1 MAPAAPDEVSG
12 SQTSTLSRSE
22 ARASQSEGPS
32 RCALLSLAMCCER
45 PLEAPWRFA
54 LEGVDEV
61 SLGRGAERSWRL
73 DDGGSRRRLEIRS
86 PDARMSSSHARL
98 VRDLGR
104 WVLEDAGS
112 KNGVVMDG
120 VFQKRALLT
129 SDEPHLVELGHTFFV
144 FSTRPISGPLPL
156 HQASDVRPLPEAS
169 GLSTFVPLL
178 QSELS
183 GLREVARSPVPVLL
197 TGETGSGKDVVA
209 RAVHVCSGRGG
220 PFVPVNCGALAAT
233 LVESELFGH
242 RRGAFTGAVEERPG
256 LVRAASGGTLFL
268 DEVGDLPLPLQAA
281 LLRVLQ
287 DGEVLPI
294 GAEKPVRVDVRVVAA
309 TNRDLAAHVERGLFR
324 RDLYARLA
332 GLQVKMPP
340 LRDRMEDLGILI
352 AALVPKVTA
361 DPRRVTFSP
370 EAARAIF
377 QHRWP
382 MNVRELEKA
391 LEVACVL
398 AQGGRV
404 ERAQLPPQ
412 LRGEAPEPS
421 APILGVER
429 TPRAR
434 PLTPDDLA
442 RREELLQ
449 LLRGHQ
455 GNISA
460 VARAMGVARMQ
471 VHRYL
476 RRYQIDLAQFRT

>member
-1 MAPAAPDEVSG
+1 MSD
-12 SQTSTLSRSE
+12 SQSSTLSRSE
-22 ARASQSEGPS
+22 TRASSSARPS
-32 RCALLSLAMCCER
+32 RRALLSLALCCDR

-54 LEGVDEV
+54 LDGLDEV
-61 SLGRGAERSWRL
+61 LVGRGTERGFRH
-73 DDGGSRRRLEIRS
+73 DEAKRRLEIRT

-104 WVLEDAGS
+104 WVVEDAGS
-112 KNGVVMDG
+112 KNGVMVDG
-120 VFQKRALLT
+120 VFQKRALL
-129 SDEPHLVELGHTFFV
+129 SADEPHLIELGHTFFV
-144 FSTRPISGPLPL
+144 FTTRPSSGPLPL
-156 HQASDVRPLPEAS
+156 QLAADVRPLPEAS
-169 GLSTFVPLL
+169 GLCTFVPQLAD
-178 QSELS
+178 ELAA
-183 GLREVARSPVPVLL
+183 LREVARSTVPVLL
-197 TGETGSGKDVVA
+197 TGETGSGKDVAA
-209 RAVHVCSGRGG
+209 RAVHSCSGRMG

-268 DEVGDLPLPLQAA
+268 DEVGDLPLQLQAA

-294 GAEKPVRVDVRVVAA
+294 GAEKPIKVDVRAVAA
-309 TNRDLAAHVERGLFR
+309 TNRELSDQVERGQFR

-332 GLQVKMPP
+332 GLQVRLPP

-352 AALVPKVTA
+352 AALVPKVAAA
-361 DPRRVTFSP
+361 DPRKVTFSP
-370 EAARAIF
+370 DAARALL

-398 AQGGRV
+398 SADGRV
-404 ERAQLPPQ
+404 ERALLPPAV
-412 LRGEAPEPS
+412 RGDAPAGQPQ
-421 APILGVER
+421 PVLGTVER
-429 TPRAR
+429 TPRPR
-434 PLTPDDLA
+434 PLTPDDMA
-442 RREELLQ
+442 RREELLH

-471 VHRYL
+471 IHRYL
-476 RRYQIDLAQFRT
+476 RRYQIDLAQYRSE